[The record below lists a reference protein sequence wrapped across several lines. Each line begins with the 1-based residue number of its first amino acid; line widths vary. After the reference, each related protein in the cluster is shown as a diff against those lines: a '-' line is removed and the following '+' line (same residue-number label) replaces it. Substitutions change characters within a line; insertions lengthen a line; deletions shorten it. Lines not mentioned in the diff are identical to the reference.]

1 MKLLYRLTSLFYL
14 TALFYLFC
22 LGLLGALVLGKLVIF
37 AINAAGGCYPWSP
50 KDVAFHQGMTLCPG
64 QTAHGTIKL
73 PDTTEL
79 KHER

>member
-1 MKLLYRLTSLFYL
+1 MKLLR
-14 TALFYLFC
+14 LFC
-22 LGLLGALVLGKLVIF
+22 LGVLGTLLLGMLVIF
-37 AINAAGGCYPWSP
+37 AYNAAGGCYPWSP

-79 KHER
+79 KHGR

>member
-1 MKLLYRLTSLFYL
+1 MKLLT
-14 TALFYLFC
+14 LFC
-22 LGLLGALVLGKLVIF
+22 LGVLGTLALGMLVIF

-50 KDVAFHQGMTLCPG
+50 KDVEFHQGMTLCPG

-79 KHER
+79 KHEQ